1 MFEQANKWTKF
12 SMIVTHLG
20 TNIHNTKARI
30 GFYNQS
36 MNENPGHS
44 RNTCPT
50 TRINNNKNIR
60 TNME

>member
-1 MFEQANKWTKF
+1 
-12 SMIVTHLG
+12 MIVTHLG